1 MDMEHALEAWLS
13 LGHLLGMCL
22 LDTLDHMDTLDLLDT
37 LNLLDLLD
45 SLLLLH
51 VLHS

>member
-1 MDMEHALEAWLS
+1 MDWKYGLEAWTLSMDLKHRLEALISWLS
-13 LGHLLGMCL
+13 LDQL
-22 LDTLDHMDTLDLLDT
+22 DTLDLLE
-37 LNLLDLLD
+37 